1 MHTQNIVAGLL
12 LVTACMACSSKPTV
26 TSGRLS
32 GPRGTS
38 ATGATTM
45 QSSAAPGAGLP
56 NGATAGAAANDNPL
70 IVTTTKPGLNGP
82 DDQGLKDGQCAKQ
95 NIVTNRVVPTV
106 WLVLDGSGSMV
117 DFLGDT
123 SRWNAL
129 RAALMD
135 PTDGVV
141 KSLENDVAWGM
152 VIYDG
157 ATPGDIQQPLPDG
170 GIAMFSAPPATTCPR
185 LVTVE
190 PAMAN
195 FAMLD
200 MNYAGSPLGGSTP
213 TDKALDA
220 VISHLPAN
228 TDPVLDGKVNP
239 TIVVLATDG
248 APNNLCTLDPTM
260 IDVAPLVVNAV
271 STLAGNNIK
280 TYVISL
286 ANGDMLLTQHLEQ
299 VAAAGGT
306 GLAPFL
312 PANKAELVQ
321 TFKDIIG
328 PAAACDVVLNGEV
341 KAGIECMGTIKINGV
356 ALPCNDPNGWMLKD
370 PSTISITGTACEE
383 YRNNLSAIL
392 EADFPCEV
400 IDLN

>member
-1 MHTQNIVAGLL
+1 MRRCRDNVIAGLL
-12 LVTACMACSSKPTV
+12 LVTCLACGAKPTQPGGRV
-26 TSGRLS
+26 GGQRTPTSQ
-32 GPRGTS
+32 TS
-38 ATGATTM
+38 TNK
-45 QSSAAPGAGLP
+45 PAGLP
-56 NGATAGAAANDNPL
+56 GIAGTAAPTSNDPLVITPSKPVLDGTAG
-70 IVTTTKPGLNGP
+70 V
-82 DDQGLKDGQCAKQ
+82 GLKDGQCARQ
-95 NIVTNRVVPTV
+95 QLVTNRIVPTV

-117 DFLGDT
+117 EMLGET

-129 RAALMD
+129 RSALMD

-141 KSLENDVAWGM
+141 KSLEADVSFGM

-157 ATPGDIQQPLPDG
+157 ATLGGIQQPLPDG

-190 PAMAN
+190 PAMNN

-200 MNYAGSPLGGSTP
+200 MSYGATPLGGSTP
-213 TDKALDA
+213 TDKALEA
-220 VISHLPAN
+220 VVGHLP
-228 TDPVLDGKVNP
+228 DQSGQVLDGRINP

-248 APNNLCTLDPTM
+248 APNNMCTVDFTM
-260 IDVAPLVVNAV
+260 LDVAPNVINVVN
-271 STLAGNNIK
+271 TLAGMNVK

-286 ANGDMLLTQHLEQ
+286 AGGDMLLTQHLEQ
-299 VAAAGGT
+299 VAAAGMT
-306 GLAPFL
+306 GKPPFL

-321 TFKDIIG
+321 VFKDIIG
-328 PAAACDVVLNGEV
+328 PAAACDVALSGSV
-341 KAGIECMGTIKINGV
+341 KQGIECMGTIKINGV

-370 PSTISITGTACEE
+370 KSTITITGTACDD
-383 YRNNLSAIL
+383 YRNNLSAVL